1 MPRFLML
8 VHSPVDGGELTV
20 ELVEA
25 MNRFNE
31 ELQRAGALLA
41 LDGLLPPQT
50 GARVTFAE
58 GAPPVVTDGPFTEA
72 KELVGGYWIIQAA
85 TQEEAVDWASR
96 APIQRGSI
104 EIRRIGEA
112 EDYAPEIAEA
122 AEMSSDP
129 PQQTRATD

>member
-20 ELVEA
+20 EHVEA

-41 LDGLLPPQT
+41 LDGLHPPQT
-50 GARVTFAE
+50 GARVTFA
-58 GAPPVVTDGPFTEA
+58 GDTPPVVTDGPFTEA

-85 TQEEAVDWASR
+85 SQEEAVEWASK
-96 APIQRGSI
+96 APIGRGSI
-104 EIRRIGEA
+104 EIRRIAEA
-112 EDYAPEIAEA
+112 SDYAPEIAEA
-122 AEMSSDP
+122 AELSSDP
-129 PQQTRATD
+129 PQQTTASD